1 MSKYYVYQEIY
12 KSYQGQNKNKKWS
25 KKSRRKKVE
34 RKKQKK
40 KNSMISWNWGK
51 DGWKCSPC
59 QGMGFNLYHNIP
71 IKVIYNSD
79 SLIWAVIMTKSI
91 KITFK

>member
-1 MSKYYVYQEIY
+1 MYIRRSTRVIKVKIKT
-12 KSYQGQNKNKKWS
+12 KSGAKNQDAKKW
-25 KKSRRKKVE
+25 KE
-34 RKKQKK
+34 KQKK